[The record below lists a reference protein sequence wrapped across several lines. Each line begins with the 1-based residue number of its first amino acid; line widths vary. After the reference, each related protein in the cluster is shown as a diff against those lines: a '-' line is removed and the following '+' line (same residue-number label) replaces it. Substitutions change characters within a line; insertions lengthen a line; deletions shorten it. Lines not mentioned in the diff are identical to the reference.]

1 MQRLEVEEEVLQR
14 MLDQLNANDTSLR
27 DDEDHVEE
35 PEDNGRRKG
44 LRGKEKKKKKKQK
57 K

>member
-27 DDEDHVEE
+27 DDRDHVEE
-35 PEDNGRRKG
+35 PKDDGRRKG
-44 LRGKEKKKKKKQK
+44 LRGKKKKKKNQK